1 VEAGRRRADVN
12 LREGAIWLLRQW
24 RHSLYRPGLRRDL
37 FVVIGVAWLPLLVI
51 TLVEGR
57 AIGSGVHESFLEDL
71 NAQVRLLV
79 ALPMLIVAEPLIH
92 CRSRYIVGP
101 FLERR
106 LVTPEDEPRF
116 NALVDQAE
124 EMRTS
129 ALVAIAL
136 AIITTVLSG
145 WIWHQNWSLRSG
157 VWYVSAHP
165 DGGVSLTVGGWWY
178 VFVSLNV
185 FRFVLLRWYYRLLV
199 WYQFLWHVSRLKLN
213 LNPLHPDRTGG
224 LGFLALSVAAL
235 GVGFLAQTT
244 ALAARIGG
252 RILHDG
258 ASLDSFAAEMWISP
272 ILLTLLSILPLSFF
286 SLALIR
292 ARLKGAV
299 DYGGLATRY
308 VDEFGRKWMAD
319 PQVQKSGLVGSPDI
333 QSLADLSNSYQVV
346 TSVRL
351 LPVSLP
357 ALLVHT
363 LMLGAPFIPL
373 ALTRFP
379 LDELIR
385 RVVEKVI

>member
-1 VEAGRRRADVN
+1 VN
-12 LREGAIWLLRQW
+12 GAIELLRQW
-24 RHSLYRPGLRRDL
+24 RHSLCRPGLRRDL
-37 FVVIGVAWLPLLVI
+37 FVVVGVAWLPLLVI
-51 TLVEGR
+51 TLIEGR
-57 AIGSGVHESFLEDL
+57 AIDGVREPFLEDL

-79 ALPMLIVAEPLIH
+79 ALPLLVVAEPLIH
-92 CRSRYIVGP
+92 CRSRYLVGP
-101 FLERR
+101 FLERH
-106 LVTPEDEPRF
+106 LVDPDDEPRF
-116 NALVDQAE
+116 HAFVGQAE
-124 EMRTS
+124 LLRTS
-129 ALVAIAL
+129 ALMAIAL
-136 AIITTVLSG
+136 AIVTTVLSG
-145 WIWHQNWSLRSG
+145 WIWHQKWSLRSG
-157 VWYVSAHP
+157 VWYVSANP
-165 DGGVSLTVGGWWY
+165 NGRVSLTVGGWWY

-185 FRFVLLRWYYRLLV
+185 FRFVLVRWYYRLLV
-199 WYQFLWHVSRLKLN
+199 WYQFLWQVSRLKLN

-258 ASLDSFAAEMWISP
+258 ASLDSFAAEMWIAP
-272 ILLTLLSILPLSFF
+272 LLLTILSILPLSFF
-286 SLALIR
+286 SSRLIQ

-308 VDEFGRKWMAD
+308 VDGFRRKWMVD
-319 PQVQKSGLVGSPDI
+319 PRTQESGLVGSSDL

-357 ALLVHT
+357 ALLIHAV
-363 LMLGAPFIPL
+363 MLGAPFIPL
-373 ALTRFP
+373 ALTRVP